1 MLSLEELDPHVT
13 SRRTMNT
20 MHETNEPLY
29 TVGEVAQH
37 MNVTV
42 RTLHHWESLGLISP
56 TERSW
61 LNYRL
66 YAPQDLER
74 IQQILIYRGTG
85 MKLSDIKQL
94 LAHNSSNLTHLRRQ
108 RERLIEQKTQLET
121 MLQAI
126 DKLIGKEMHKQ
137 ELSLTEIG
145 EILGNAKFAEYQ
157 AEAEQTYGDTDDWT
171 KSQQQTAHWSASNWT
186 EHKQRF
192 NAIDEQLAEAVR
204 SGIHPH
210 SEKAASLVAAHR
222 EVLSAFFPVTPA
234 KHYLISRSYIT
245 DERFTNYYENQ
256 QEGLA
261 QWLADAIS
269 HAAETN
275 GVDLDN
281 PKWG

>member
-1 MLSLEELDPHVT
+1 MPLFRARIMPNPANAHLSDGWERQMLSLEELDPHVT

-61 LNYRL
+61 SNYRL

-126 DKLIGKEMHKQ
+126 DKLMGKEMHKK

-171 KSQQQTAHWSASNWT
+171 ISQQQTAHLT
-186 EHKQRF
+186 
-192 NAIDEQLAEAVR
+192 
-204 SGIHPH
+204 
-210 SEKAASLVAAHR
+210 
-222 EVLSAFFPVTPA
+222 
-234 KHYLISRSYIT
+234 T
-245 DERFTNYYENQ
+245 DERLHLNS
-256 QEGLA
+256 LMI
-261 QWLADAIS
+261 LKAIS
-269 HAAETN
+269 MRSTTTASSSQSST
-275 GVDLDN
+275 L
-281 PKWG
+281 